1 MFSYIIFLPFIGK
14 KFLSEDSVCVL
25 GISKRTLL
33 FQPVAELK
41 KETDFEHRIPKE
53 QWWLKLRPLM
63 KILAKYKVSFE
74 VSDASQLEP
83 VQPRGAEEPAAI

>member
-41 KETDFEHRIPKE
+41 KETDFE
-53 QWWLKLRPLM
+53 
-63 KILAKYKVSFE
+63 
-74 VSDASQLEP
+74 
-83 VQPRGAEEPAAI
+83 